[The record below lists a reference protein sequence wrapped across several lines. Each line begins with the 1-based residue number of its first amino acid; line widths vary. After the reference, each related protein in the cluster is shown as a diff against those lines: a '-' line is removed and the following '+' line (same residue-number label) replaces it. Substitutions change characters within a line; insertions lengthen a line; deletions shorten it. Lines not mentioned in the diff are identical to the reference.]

1 MFVQVWGCDIIV
13 DWADPQEEPDEQTM
27 SKVSTGW
34 TRCSLRLPERRRLTV
49 ALLQVKVLY
58 VRNLTQ
64 EITEE
69 ALKEEFERY
78 GNVERVKKIKDY
90 AFVHFEDRDCAVK
103 VTSRRVR

>member
-1 MFVQVWGCDIIV
+1 M
-13 DWADPQEEPDEQTM
+13 
-27 SKVSTGW
+27 
-34 TRCSLRLPERRRLTV
+34 
-49 ALLQVKVLY
+49 LY

-78 GNVERVKKIKDY
+78 GTVERVKKIKDY

-103 VTSRRVR
+103 VCSTATFLSMKLR

>member
-1 MFVQVWGCDIIV
+1 M
-13 DWADPQEEPDEQTM
+13 
-27 SKVSTGW
+27 
-34 TRCSLRLPERRRLTV
+34 
-49 ALLQVKVLY
+49 LY

-78 GNVERVKKIKDY
+78 GTVERVKKIKDY

-103 VTSRRVR
+103 VCSTATFFVHEIEIEIYFARIFFC